1 FLQTRIAAAVERL
14 PDLSGKRIGVVTGRA
29 MGPLMPQ
36 VLADVAATTG
46 GRFELVVVENT
57 LFGSSVTTAG
67 LLPGAAIERA
77 LGDRRDLDFVLLP
90 AEAVNDDLVFVDD
103 VSAGELAERLPCP
116 VHLSYDFADVL
127 TECGIDV
134 PASTPQ
140 ADVMT
145 RSRQSNSVF
154 RTPHWGTWRGRD
166 ERRPHRCH
174 HRPPQRGQIHVVQ
187 PAHRGSGCDRG
198 PSPGRHAR
206 STLRRGRVERT
217 AILAGG
223 HGRDGPR
230 R

>member
-1 FLQTRIAAAVERL
+1 VRFLQTRIAAAVERL
-14 PDLSGKRIGVVTGRA
+14 PDLAGKRIGVVTGRA

-77 LGDRRDLDFVLLP
+77 LSDRRDLDFVLLP

-103 VSAGELAERLPCP
+103 VSADQLAERLPCP

-127 TECGIDV
+127 TECGTRNAECGIDV

-145 RSRQSNSVF
+145 RSRQFNSAF
-154 RTPHWGTWRGRD
+154 RIPHSALG
-166 ERRPHRCH
+166 
-174 HRPPQRGQIHVVQ
+174 
-187 PAHRGSGCDRG
+187 
-198 PSPGRHAR
+198 
-206 STLRRGRVERT
+206 
-217 AILAGG
+217 
-223 HGRDGPR
+223 DGEGKG
-230 R
+230 